1 MGITYSSSKGYRAK
15 GYACPDVVKCY
26 PSRTYKKFP
35 VHKVKGPGEL
45 IQTLRILPN
54 YSVQNPAID
63 AWWTFCQFFPNN
75 DNILFSTSSP
85 FQILHGSV
93 WKKVSAM
100 PCGKVM
106 QYNLE
111 GAKCGTVPQ
120 ATCEGFPKLQISPDG
135 VKFTTLSTSSISEHF
150 VLYKTMNPI
159 IKRAHDPSLTQ
170 YKDYATSPNGSF
182 YAILAKTSSSCYTF
196 FVFGSCSL
204 LHAEAVIK
212 VDDLYPTIKPPPL
225 SLTERTDIKWSPDSR
240 QVAVGL
246 SRGQLIVIDW
256 RKLQGVCSVF
266 EDVISDYELCGPSTF
281 DFDPRSQ
288 HCVMAVAANDM
299 ILYRINTDEKKRL
312 GSSDN
317 LGSFVDCLK
326 YSYDANCI
334 VTSLF
339 NLRIKVLDADEL
351 CVLFEINLTV
361 SCPDFMDV
369 SANLG
374 SIVPNVTC
382 LAITATGEQV
392 AIACWDRKI
401 RILQLPK
408 VLNLQCM
415 CKYTILS
422 VVNPSNIM
430 KLPLPHLLKDYLYS
444 LPFNP

>member
-1 MGITYSSSKGYRAK
+1 
-15 GYACPDVVKCY
+15 
-26 PSRTYKKFP
+26 
-35 VHKVKGPGEL
+35 
-45 IQTLRILPN
+45 
-54 YSVQNPAID
+54 
-63 AWWTFCQFFPNN
+63 
-75 DNILFSTSSP
+75 
-85 FQILHGSV
+85 
-93 WKKVSAM
+93 
-100 PCGKVM
+100 
-106 QYNLE
+106 
-111 GAKCGTVPQ
+111 CGTVPQ
-120 ATCEGFPKLQISPDG
+120 ATCEGFPKFQINPDG
-135 VKFTTLSTSSISEHF
+135 VKFTCLSSSSISEHF
-150 VLYKTMNPI
+150 VIYKTMNPI
-159 IKRAHDPSLTQ
+159 ITRAHDPSLTQ

-182 YAILAKTSSSCYTF
+182 HAILAKTSASCYTF
-196 FVFGSCSL
+196 FVFGSCSY
-204 LHAEAVIK
+204 LHTEAVIK
-212 VDDLYPTIKPPPL
+212 IDDLYPTIKPPSL
-225 SLTERTDIKWSPDSR
+225 SVTERIDIKWSPDSR
-240 QVAVGL
+240 HVAVGF
-246 SRGQLIVIDW
+246 SRGQLTVIDW

-266 EDVISDYELCGPSTF
+266 EDVISDLELCGPSTF

-299 ILYRINTDEKKRL
+299 ILYRINTHEKKKL
-312 GSSDN
+312 GCSDD

-351 CVLFEINLTV
+351 CSLFEINLSVT
-361 SCPDFMDV
+361 CPDFMDV

-382 LAITATGEQV
+382 LSITATGEQV

-422 VVNPSNIM
+422 VVDPSKIM
-430 KLPLPHLLKDYLYS
+430 KLPLPHLLKDYLFS